1 MRAFVPALTL
11 LAGLSAM
18 PAFAQAPPNE
28 PTKQEIEEAYRSK
41 SSGGNLPGI
50 RIERW
55 RVKQIRGW
63 EIHFK
68 RVSATKTA
76 GVRKTTYDA
85 RAKKSGSCAHY
96 LVTETMPPIPAPTPN
111 MRWPIV
117 VVEPKGLMS
126 CR

>member
-11 LAGLSAM
+11 LAGITAM
-18 PAFAQAPPNE
+18 PAFAQAQPNE
-28 PTKQEIEEAYRSK
+28 PTRQEIEEAYRSK

-50 RIERW
+50 HIERW

-68 RVSATKTA
+68 RISAKKTD

-85 RAKKSGSCAHY
+85 RAKKNGSSALY
-96 LVTETMPPIPAPTPN
+96 LVTETMAPMGMPTPN

-126 CR
+126 CP

>member
-11 LAGLSAM
+11 LAGLGAM
-18 PAFAQAPPNE
+18 PAFAQAQPNE
-28 PTKQEIEEAYRSK
+28 PTKQEIEEAYRSR
-41 SSGGNLPGI
+41 PGI
-50 RIERW
+50 IHIG
-55 RVKQIRGW
+55 RVKQVRGW

-68 RVSATKTA
+68 RISTTKTA

-96 LVTETMPPIPAPTPN
+96 LVTETMPPMPAPTPN
-111 MRWPIV
+111 MHWPIV
-117 VVEPKGLMS
+117 VVEPKGLIS